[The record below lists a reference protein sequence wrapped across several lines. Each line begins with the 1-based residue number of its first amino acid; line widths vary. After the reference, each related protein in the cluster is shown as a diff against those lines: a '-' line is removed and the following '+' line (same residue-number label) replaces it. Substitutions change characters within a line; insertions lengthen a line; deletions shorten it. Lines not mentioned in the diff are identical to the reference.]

1 MRAVITFINR
11 FNVTGPTDEFETAFD
26 ATSAFFAAQPG
37 FLNHRLLQHV
47 DEPHL
52 YVNIADWKD
61 EESFRA
67 ALARPEFA
75 AHRTTLRTLS
85 NSDPNLYVPLLER
98 VAR

>member
-1 MRAVITFINR
+1 MITFINR
-11 FNVTGPTDEFETAFD
+11 FNVTGPAEEFEAAFD
-26 ATSAFFAAQPG
+26 ETSAFFAAQPG

-47 DEPHL
+47 EEPHL

-75 AHRTTLRTLS
+75 VHRTRLRTLS
-85 NSDPNLYVPLLER
+85 SSDPNLYVPLLER

>member
-1 MRAVITFINR
+1 VITFINR
-11 FNVTGPTDEFETAFD
+11 FHVTGPGDEFEAAFD
-26 ATSAFFAAQPG
+26 ATSAFFAEQDG
-37 FLNHRLLQHV
+37 FLSHRLLQHV

-61 EESFRA
+61 EETFRA

-75 AHRTTLRTLS
+75 AHRARLRTLS
-85 NSDPNLYVPLLER
+85 SSDPNLYVPLLER

>member
-1 MRAVITFINR
+1 MITFINR
-11 FNVTGPTDEFETAFD
+11 FHVTGATEEFEAAFD
-26 ATSAFFAAQPG
+26 ATSAFFADRPG

-67 ALARPEFA
+67 ALAHPEFA
-75 AHRTTLRTLS
+75 AHRSRLRTLS
-85 NSDPNLYVPLLER
+85 SSDPNLYVPLLER